1 MSTKNFG
8 LLNNS
13 NSQSQSHN
21 SHSHSQSY
29 GNLKYHNVL
38 NRSNSKDN
46 NIKLTSLGNKL

>member
-21 SHSHSQSY
+21 NSHSQSY

>member
-13 NSQSQSHN
+13 GSQSHN
-21 SHSHSQSY
+21 SHSQSY

-38 NRSNSKDN
+38 NGSNSKDN